1 MVDTESSAVVVPHPD
16 ASGGRALPLVLCRTS
31 PPVLPAAHIPRGRL
45 WELVDRGARQ
55 GTTVISG
62 AAGSGKTVLAA
73 SWAAAARF
81 PGPVAWL
88 SVDGDAGAEF
98 WAHLLS
104 ALERGGILPA
114 GRMRDDPAPSMIPR
128 PASGG
133 GFDGRWRELAN
144 ILGELPTAA
153 VLIVDDAHLIM
164 DPVAVAGLELLASC
178 AGSALRLVLCAR
190 YPIIAL
196 HRLRL
201 DGRLVEVGP
210 TDLAFTARETAALFE
225 AHGVD
230 LLEEGR
236 DRLLERTEGWAAG
249 LRLSAVHAA
258 AHEPAVREPAV
269 DGRDGSYKEITRR
282 AVGEY
287 LRAEVLGRHPW
298 AVRRVLLRASVLDR
312 LTGPLLETVAAEP
325 CPRAGASTSTGGAS
339 TGASSGDPGGSVVDG
354 RALLADLAR
363 TNSFVIGMDAA
374 DTWYRF
380 HRLLADTMHADL
392 AGEGR
397 EDEPELHLRA
407 ALWFAE
413 RRDVAAAVRHACR
426 AGDWRYAAC
435 LLVEGGLGVITGS
448 GGLARAAQV
457 GPLVDVFP
465 VGAAEQSTECA
476 LVVAAR
482 AVRAG
487 DAEAARRCVHSAWTR
502 LASLPI
508 GRRRLLA
515 TVLDVL
521 DARCTELRADTEAM
535 LTCARKLLRV
545 SRRPESIAMPEGGNP
560 HSPDVWSSLSA
571 VRAVAFATRGRAE
584 LWRGRPDGASEAFRA
599 ALRLAREVGA
609 HDVELSCLGGLALA
623 HAWRGRL
630 RQAEFWAGKAV
641 AADRGRSAATG
652 RDDVQPAAATGLADA
667 HLATALVFLEK
678 YDLVMAGRRIREAE
692 RYCQQWPQPVTA
704 ELLVL
709 LNAAVL
715 ARTGDV
721 RMARR
726 LVGAH
731 RPVGLPDICAR
742 TRLATDG
749 ELLAAA
755 GNPDAA
761 LAVLRRGITGH
772 RPAPSELLALARVHL
787 ARADAPA
794 AVAVLAP
801 LLRAD
806 TGFGIG
812 SVTAA
817 CVLDAV
823 AASRTGEVARATA
836 SLARALAL
844 AEEEGVIRPFVD
856 AGEEVRAMLRAHP
869 GLGAAHRALVDQLLA
884 RGEAGPAGS
893 SSGPGRGGSQRST
906 AARPWTELRPAPD
919 RGTEPAVGAA
929 RPAAPM
935 TADGDGAGTSGVT
948 ASRLSPARPLV
959 TGPAVPVPADSAAPP
974 VEPLSG
980 REQAVLTYLPT
991 MLTTAEIAKEMFV
1004 STNTIKTHLKS
1015 IYRKLDVAR
1024 RRDAV
1029 QRARALHLL

>member
-1 MVDTESSAVVVPHPD
+1 
-16 ASGGRALPLVLCRTS
+16 
-31 PPVLPAAHIPRGRL
+31 
-45 WELVDRGARQ
+45 
-55 GTTVISG
+55 
-62 AAGSGKTVLAA
+62 
-73 SWAAAARF
+73 
-81 PGPVAWL
+81 
-88 SVDGDAGAEF
+88 
-98 WAHLLS
+98 
-104 ALERGGILPA
+104 
-114 GRMRDDPAPSMIPR
+114 
-128 PASGG
+128 
-133 GFDGRWRELAN
+133 
-144 ILGELPTAA
+144 
-153 VLIVDDAHLIM
+153 
-164 DPVAVAGLELLASC
+164 
-178 AGSALRLVLCAR
+178 
-190 YPIIAL
+190 
-196 HRLRL
+196 
-201 DGRLVEVGP
+201 
-210 TDLAFTARETAALFE
+210 
-225 AHGVD
+225 
-230 LLEEGR
+230 
-236 DRLLERTEGWAAG
+236 
-249 LRLSAVHAA
+249 
-258 AHEPAVREPAV
+258 
-269 DGRDGSYKEITRR
+269 
-282 AVGEY
+282 
-287 LRAEVLGRHPW
+287 
-298 AVRRVLLRASVLDR
+298 
-312 LTGPLLETVAAEP
+312 
-325 CPRAGASTSTGGAS
+325 
-339 TGASSGDPGGSVVDG
+339 
-354 RALLADLAR
+354 
-363 TNSFVIGMDAA
+363 
-374 DTWYRF
+374 
-380 HRLLADTMHADL
+380 
-392 AGEGR
+392 
-397 EDEPELHLRA
+397 
-407 ALWFAE
+407 
-413 RRDVAAAVRHACR
+413 
-426 AGDWRYAAC
+426 
-435 LLVEGGLGVITGS
+435 
-448 GGLARAAQV
+448 
-457 GPLVDVFP
+457 
-465 VGAAEQSTECA
+465 
-476 LVVAAR
+476 
-482 AVRAG
+482 
-487 DAEAARRCVHSAWTR
+487 
-502 LASLPI
+502 
-508 GRRRLLA
+508 
-515 TVLDVL
+515 
-521 DARCTELRADTEAM
+521 
-535 LTCARKLLRV
+535 
-545 SRRPESIAMPEGGNP
+545 
-560 HSPDVWSSLSA
+560 
-571 VRAVAFATRGRAE
+571 
-584 LWRGRPDGASEAFRA
+584 
-599 ALRLAREVGA
+599 A

-869 GLGAAHRALVDQLLA
+869 GLGAAHRAFVDQLLA

-1029 QRARALHLL
+1029 QRARALHL